1 LKDLIGDWA
10 SGMEPGE
17 EEEEDEQD
25 DEEESEESTKQKA
38 KAKRQVLELIR
49 CFFAK
54 TCSVGLS
61 QPFHIP
67 WQQSQCQLLFVNFA
81 GRIRARRRKSTRK
94 NMTRKRKRR
103 LQELGC

>member
-1 LKDLIGDWA
+1 MTDLIGHWA

-49 CFFAK
+49 CFLQKHAQWGSASHFTSLGSKVNAN
-54 TCSVGLS
+54 CSL
-61 QPFHIP
+61 
-67 WQQSQCQLLFVNFA
+67 
-81 GRIRARRRKSTRK
+81 
-94 NMTRKRKRR
+94 
-103 LQELGC
+103 